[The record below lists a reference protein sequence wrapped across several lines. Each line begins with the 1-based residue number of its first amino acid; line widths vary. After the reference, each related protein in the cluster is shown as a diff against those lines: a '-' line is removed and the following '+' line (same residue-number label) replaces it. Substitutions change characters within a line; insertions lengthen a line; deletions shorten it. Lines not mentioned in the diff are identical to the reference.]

1 MDTHALELDRFVE
14 AQHRVYDG
22 VLDELAMGHK
32 TSHWMWFIFPQLRE
46 LGQSS
51 RAKHYGI
58 ASRAEARNY
67 LAHPVLGRRLI
78 ECVQLL
84 LAQRNS
90 DPHEIFGSPD
100 DLKFRSCLTLFA
112 EVATAGSC
120 FVLALERFYSGKRD
134 SMTSNLLKNS

>member
-1 MDTHALELDRFVE
+1 MDIHALGLDRFVE

-46 LGQSS
+46 LGQSP

-58 ASRAEARNY
+58 ASRAEAMAY
-67 LAHPVLGRRLI
+67 FAHPVLGRRLI

-112 EVATAGSC
+112 EVANGEGC
-120 FVLALERFYSGKRD
+120 FDLALERFYTGKRD
-134 SMTSNLLKNS
+134 SMTLNLLKSS